1 MDGFFGLPGL
11 LNNNFLCDRFFSNVE
26 WDSEA
31 VLYVSSAA
39 I

>member
-1 MDGFFGLPGL
+1 MDFFGLPGL
-11 LNNNFLCDRFFSNVE
+11 LNKNFLCDRFSNVE